1 MAMKRWD
8 PGAGDAVCH
17 GRRLFLLAMA
27 AMTLES
33 RAARPSVISPVQSI
47 TGARLLRRVGP
58 TGMPENR
65 PDTFGAFTMFVF
77 PLAVAATPMDLYIA
91 DPGLGALFRYDPTM
105 DVMAA
110 IPGARITQQSKIAA
124 LPDGSVIVANGTGY
138 PAHRFSRSGAMI
150 QSMEAQ
156 AGYGFFD
163 EVVADPASGRFYAL
177 DRVQGQMEELMPHG
191 RGATLLP
198 PGLLPDHPNAV
209 AMDSKRLYVSGRACG
224 CVMAIDLFGGRSR
237 EIVAEDLGN
246 VSGLAAGGGW
256 LVILDSMERQLRI
269 YRDGIL
275 RADPSFS
282 ELRLINPQG
291 ISLSN
296 HMLYIA
302 DPGGRTVATF
312 RLRP

>member
-1 MAMKRWD
+1 MKRWD
-8 PGAGDAVCH
+8 PGAGDTICH
-17 GRRLFLLAMA
+17 GRRLFLLSLA
-27 AMTLES
+27 ALALES
-33 RAARPSVISPVQSI
+33 KAARPPVISPVQSI
-47 TGARLLRRVGP
+47 AGARLLRRAGP

-65 PDTFGAFTMFVF
+65 PDSFGAFTMFVF

-91 DPGLGALFRYDPTM
+91 DPGLGALFRYDPSL

-110 IPGARITQQSKIAA
+110 IPGARITQQSRIAA
-124 LPDGSVIVANGTGY
+124 LADGSVIVANGTGY
-138 PAHRFSRSGAMI
+138 PARRFSRSGAMI

-156 AGYGFFD
+156 ASYGYFD
-163 EVVADPASGRFYAL
+163 EVVADPASGRFYGL

-198 PGLLPDHPNAV
+198 PGLLPDHPNAI
-209 AMDSKRLYVSGRACG
+209 AMDSRRLYVSGRACG
-224 CVMAIDLFGGRSR
+224 CVMAIDLFGSRGR
-237 EIVAEDLGN
+237 EIVADDLGN
-246 VSGLAAGGGW
+246 VTGLAAGEGW
-256 LVILDSMERQLRI
+256 LAILDSMEQQLRI

-275 RADPSFS
+275 RADPAFS

-291 ISLSN
+291 MSLSN

-302 DPGGRTVATF
+302 DPGARTVATF